1 MAKVTEEAK
10 GSFEAGAKADTKAGA
25 EVANTKAGAE
35 AADTKAG
42 AEVAEK
48 AEVVAESEVE
58 GKATKAGPEPEA
70 STEDTAQAVGESV
83 EIPKQQSAEEAADS
97 DAGEDART

>member
-1 MAKVTEEAK
+1 MTAESVAKVTEEAK
-10 GSFEAGAKADTKAGA
+10 GSSEAGAKAD
-25 EVANTKAGAE
+25 TKAGAE

-58 GKATKAGPEPEA
+58 GKASKAGPEPEA